1 MAGRPSSGRL
11 AAGRKSV
18 CCCKHAILSLLPAL
32 LKARPQGYC
41 LDILL
46 ALGLT
51 WWHFWADGVQDTELP
66 EVPTGQAAQPQAQ
79 DEFGLP
85 AVPQRT

>member
-1 MAGRPSSGRL
+1 MECHKL
-11 AAGRKSV
+11 
-18 CCCKHAILSLLPAL
+18 HDM
-32 LKARPQGYC
+32 YC
-41 LDILL
+41 SFPLQEPDM
-46 ALGLT
+46 
-51 WWHFWADGVQDTELP
+51 P